1 MDDAAAAASSIGLA
15 GVGVGGGDGG
25 HSIRGHLDGGHSSLP
40 QLQTLHHSGQAEEA
54 VAWAAGG
61 GGEGAGLPRKT
72 SLMSVLP
79 VGGEGEDELADA
91 AGATQPVQSVLSSC
105 DVYTGIE
112 DRVGEM
118 VDV

>member
-1 MDDAAAAASSIGLA
+1 
-15 GVGVGGGDGG
+15 
-25 HSIRGHLDGGHSSLP
+25 
-40 QLQTLHHSGQAEEA
+40 
-54 VAWAAGG
+54 
-61 GGEGAGLPRKT
+61 
-72 SLMSVLP
+72 MSVLP